1 MQFNIKIILKPTTS
15 AEVINLK
22 GLDTPLPIRA
32 SVDGDR
38 EFRDQGNPYFRDQNA
53 GSSIL
58 QGILIIDYYGPI
70 LRSFRSL
77 SSHS

>member
-1 MQFNIKIILKPTTS
+1 MQFNIKIIPKPTTS

-53 GSSIL
+53 G
-58 QGILIIDYYGPI
+58 
-70 LRSFRSL
+70 
-77 SSHS
+77 